1 MFKENIPGICIED
14 GLKYCGT
21 PEVYEKFIRKFY
33 NSIDDR
39 AKEIETAYET
49 GDYELYTIKVHAL
62 KSTAR
67 IMGAAELSGKAMALE
82 EAGNNGD
89 LEFIKHNTKELLDDL
104 KGFKEKLSF
113 IDTKDPA
120 GKEQI
125 KKEPISSAE
134 LKNAY
139 EALLEFIPQ
148 MDCDAVEMVI
158 GELKEYELPGKDEE
172 LLKKL
177 EDLLGRFDWEAME
190 ELIKGVEI

>member
-21 PEVYEKFIRKFY
+21 PEAYEK
-33 NSIDDR
+33 
-39 AKEIETAYET
+39 
-49 GDYELYTIKVHAL
+49 
-62 KSTAR
+62 
-67 IMGAAELSGKAMALE
+67 
-82 EAGNNGD
+82 
-89 LEFIKHNTKELLDDL
+89 
-104 KGFKEKLSF
+104 
-113 IDTKDPA
+113 
-120 GKEQI
+120 
-125 KKEPISSAE
+125 
-134 LKNAY
+134 
-139 EALLEFIPQ
+139 FIPQ